1 MSYSQWLRFGHV
13 FFFPSLLCMVLMQF
27 SCQQKTAKPD
37 TSGIVINLETKRF
50 EKDFFSL
57 DTNNLEPGMQ
67 KLQEQ
72 YPEFLPDYI
81 GKILGLQAV
90 DSALWNKNIVA
101 FIRDYKPIYDSTLVL
116 DKNLMEQEKEL
127 REALKYVRHYFPGY
141 PLPKQFITF
150 IGPMDA
156 FAYGETGGYGE
167 VITPTA
173 LCTGLQLHLG
183 ANSMFYQSEQG
194 MQLYPAYISRK
205 FSTAYISINCIK
217 NIIDD
222 LVPPLPSGKNMLE
235 IMVDH
240 GKRMYL
246 MDLFMPDLDEV
257 RKMRYTDDQLK
268 AAETNEGLIWNYFAA
283 NKLLYES
290 DYLKIRSFVSDGP
303 YTLEFGEGSPG
314 FISLFTGKQIVGS
327 YMERQPN
334 TTIDALLSL
343 GAQEI
348 LQGAAYK
355 PR

>member
-1 MSYSQWLRFGHV
+1 MRSSQRLYFGQL
-13 FFFPSLLCMVLMQF
+13 FFLSFLLCLVLLLF
-27 SCQQKTAKPD
+27 SCQQKTEKPD
-37 TSGIVINLETKRF
+37 TSGIKIDLETKRF

-67 KLQEQ
+67 KLQVL
-72 YPEFLPDYI
+72 YAEFLPDFI
-81 GKILGLQAV
+81 GKILGLQNV
-90 DSALWNKNIVA
+90 DTVLWNKNIIA
-101 FIRDYKPIYDSTLVL
+101 FIRDYKPIYDSTLL
-116 DKNLMEQEKEL
+116 LEKNLLQAEKEL
-127 REALKYVRHYFPGY
+127 REAMKYVRHYFPAY
-141 PLPKQFITF
+141 PLPKQFLTF

-167 VITPTA
+167 IITPTA

-183 ANSMFYQSEQG
+183 ANSLLYQSEQG
-194 MQLYPAYISRK
+194 MQLYPSYISRK

-222 LVPPLPSGKNMLE
+222 LLPPLPTNKNMLE

-240 GKRMYL
+240 GKRIYL
-246 MDLFMPDLDEV
+246 LDLFMPDTDEA
-257 RKMRYTDDQLK
+257 RKMGYTDDQLR

-283 NKLLYES
+283 NKLIYES

-303 YTLEFGEGSPG
+303 STPEFGEGSPG
-314 FISLFTGKQIVGS
+314 FISLFIGKKMVNA
-327 YMERQPN
+327 YMKKHPD
-334 TTIDALLSL
+334 TPIDILLSL
-343 GAQEI
+343 DAQEI